1 MEIEVTEIN
10 MNNNLTPQYVS
21 TSPSPVAYF
30 TGLKEITFKG
40 KVVDSKDLEK
50 IFTQSIEIDRIL
62 SPRGYLLRCYLTDYS
77 YADGEDTFVE
87 GIAEGLD
94 PTIDVNFLDGKR
106 TIEVS
111 QYNTVLK
118 NHGKLEEM
126 TFNQFNDFIMI
137 EEL

>member
-10 MNNNLTPQYVS
+10 MNNNLTPLYVC

-111 QYNTVLK
+111 QYNTILK